1 MDINNLLIEAGG
13 WGRNS
18 NNDEVMDK
26 LTRLLYEEFQNM
38 TLQEFKQHFRRKVTM
53 EKKTNEL
60 VIEFA
65 SK

>member
-1 MDINNLLIEAGG
+1 MDISNLLIEAGG
-13 WGRNS
+13 WGHNP

-26 LTRLLYEEFQNM
+26 LTILLYGEFQNM
-38 TLQEFKQHFRRKVTM
+38 TLQQFKEHLRRKVTF
-53 EKKTNEL
+53 EKATKEL